1 MNIKFLVK
9 GTREEIDYILDTNII
24 PRVGEFII
32 IIPNSKDPKLKL
44 KYKVEEVYFISRDNE
59 FTHTEITL
67 SSI

>member
-44 KYKVEEVYFISRDNE
+44 KYKVEEVYYFSEDNI
-59 FTHTEITL
+59 FWQVEITL